1 MKTNRFVNI
10 KVALF
15 IAVSALMTACTIE
28 DADTSVEP
36 KGEKLS
42 VEESVQMTATQTEQ
56 AVSVKSDVGW
66 DVSIEG
72 GWTGLTI
79 SPMSGNGDGQITI
92 HTDANTTRQSR
103 EATISITT
111 KGGVN
116 QKFVVNQSLSEVI
129 LEIAGGDGQSLEFE
143 ASPEDPKNFSF
154 TCNTTW
160 EITASDSWIH
170 CYDAEGNTKGG
181 KEITTTQGTTI
192 YVIPDEIQTD
202 VPREGTI
209 TVSAENG
216 AKTKSFTVKQEGKK
230 IELSVSPTTFEVVA
244 TGEKKTIQITCN
256 ADWKLQY
263 DNGNI
268 LCDITEGTGSQDV
281 EVTCLPNNLSK
292 ERQVTLTVTSGIE
305 DIKTQTVTFTQAAAT
320 PPVLTAFSLVEGS
333 VTKNEAEFILNFD
346 SMFPIADY
354 GIQVWEEGNES
365 STKKTLQDQNSASGI
380 HELKF
385 KATGLKSMTTYVATG
400 FIKNDVGTSTSTNTI
415 TFTTGG
421 VKPTGDD
428 NPTPNLSRKK

>member
-230 IELSVSPTTFEVVA
+230 IELSVSPTNFDVVA

-320 PPVLTAFSLVEGS
+320 PPELTAFSLVEGS

-400 FIKNDVGTSTSTNTI
+400 FIKNDVGTSTSTNII